1 MLTEPDSNRSS
12 EAESEDASL
21 KNVSYYKAAVHLVI
35 AIALTKIIGFL
46 YVLYRG
52 FGTEGWA
59 MAVAPIVILFGLWIG
74 SNFAR
79 YAGAIWLLVVFAGM
93 AWFLFSYD
101 GQVVFWPAAAWVAL
115 VGALSVAAS
124 WLLVL
129 SRRFAAEFAYLRRTQ
144 PAYKTILR
152 RVIFIVLVGTIAIA
166 TWNDIR
172 PWIE

>member
-1 MLTEPDSNRSS
+1 
-12 EAESEDASL
+12 
-21 KNVSYYKAAVHLVI
+21 
-35 AIALTKIIGFL
+35 
-46 YVLYRG
+46 
-52 FGTEGWA
+52 
-59 MAVAPIVILFGLWIG
+59 VAPIVILFGLWIG

-79 YAGAIWLLVVFAGM
+79 YAGAIWLLVVFVGM
-93 AWFLFSYD
+93 AWFLFSHD

-144 PAYKTILR
+144 PACKTILR
-152 RVIFIVLVGTIAIA
+152 RVIIIGMAVIVAIA

-172 PWIE
+172 PWIG